1 MVRPVR
7 KIANDYDRKQVQRSS
22 AHWGM
27 EFNFQGAKGDLSTN
41 FKLLT
46 NKKKVIARQIEVLN
60 MNGRKSAP

>member
-1 MVRPVR
+1 
-7 KIANDYDRKQVQRSS
+7 
-22 AHWGM
+22 M